1 MRQLPHV
8 ALLIE
13 TSRGYGRSLL
23 QGVIRYQREHRPW
36 SIYFQPHALG
46 APPPPWLKNWHG
58 DGILARIDDRTMAR
72 AIRRAGLPAV
82 DLRFSIPKLGLPSV
96 GIDNRAVVRLAFEHL
111 ANSGFKLFG
120 FCGPPPRRNAWMD
133 LRRDLFQQL
142 VRRAGHACHVFETA
156 PRAATAAWED
166 EQEQIAAWI
175 LGLPKPIGI
184 MASNDDRGQ
193 QVLDACRRVNVLVP
207 DEVAVIGVDNDEI
220 LCNLS
225 SPPLSSVDINTQQV
239 GYEAAALL
247 ERMMAAAPAPQQ
259 SLLLAPHGVVSRE
272 FTDVLATEDRELAA
286 AIRHIREHAC
296 EGLRLKDSALWTNL
310 SRRELERR
318 MRKLLGRSPKEEIT
332 RVQLERGKRLLT
344 ETDLSAA
351 VIAQKCGFG
360 EPKYFNQ
367 VFHTKVG
374 LPPGAYRRSMKQP
387 APSPG
392 AQPGRNETVPMT

>member
-36 SIYFQPHALG
+36 SIYFQPHAFG
-46 APPPPWLKNWHG
+46 APPPSWLKNWHG
-58 DGILARIDDRTMAR
+58 DGILARIDERTMAR
-72 AIRRAGLPAV
+72 AIRRTGLPAV
-82 DLRFSIPKLGLPSV
+82 DLRFSVPKLGLPGV

-120 FCGPPPRRNAWMD
+120 FCGLPPRRNAWMD

-142 VRRAGHACHVFETA
+142 VQKADHTCHVFETA
-156 PRAATAAWED
+156 TRGATSSWED

-175 LGLPKPIGI
+175 LRLPKPIGI

-207 DEVAVIGVDNDEI
+207 DDVAVIGVDNDEI

-225 SPPLSSVDINTQQV
+225 SPPLSSVDINTEQV

-247 ERMMAAAPAPQQ
+247 ERMMAGRPGPEKP
-259 SLLLAPHGVVSRE
+259 LLLAPHGVVSRE
-272 FTDVLATEDRELAA
+272 STNVLATEDRELAA
-286 AIRHIREHAC
+286 AIRHIRVHAC
-296 EGLRLKDSALWTNL
+296 EGLRLKDSAQWANL

-318 MRKLLGRSPKEEIT
+318 MRKLLGRSPKAEIT
-332 RVQLERGKRLLT
+332 RVQLERAKRLLT
-344 ETDLSAA
+344 ETDLPAA
-351 VIAQKCGFG
+351 VIAEKCGFS

-374 LPPGAYRRSMKQP
+374 LPPGAYRRSAKR
-387 APSPG
+387 PS
-392 AQPGRNETVPMT
+392 

>member
-46 APPPPWLKNWHG
+46 APPPLWLKNWQG
-58 DGILARIDDRTMAR
+58 DGILARIDERTMAR
-72 AIRRAGLPAV
+72 AIRRTGLPAV
-82 DLRFSIPKLGLPSV
+82 DLRFSVSKLGLPGV
-96 GIDNRAVVRLAFEHL
+96 GIDNHAVVRLAFEHL
-111 ANSGFKLFG
+111 AACGFKLFG

-142 VRRAGHACHVFETA
+142 VHEAGLTCHIFETT
-156 PRAATAAWED
+156 PEAAMNAWED
-166 EQEQIAAWI
+166 EQEQIASWI
-175 LGLPKPIGI
+175 LRLPKPIGI

-207 DEVAVIGVDNDEI
+207 DDVAVIGVDNDEI

-239 GYEAAALL
+239 GYEAASLL
-247 ERMMAAAPAPQQ
+247 ERMMAGKPAPEQP
-259 SLLLAPHGVVSRE
+259 LLLAPHGVVSRE
-272 FTDVLATEDRELAA
+272 STDVLATHDRVLAA

-296 EGLRLKDSALWTNL
+296 EGLRLKDSARWTNL

-318 MRKLLGRSPKEEIT
+318 MRKLIGRSPKEEIT
-332 RVQLERGKRLLT
+332 RIQLERAKQLLA
-344 ETDLSAA
+344 ETNLAAA
-351 VIAQKCGFG
+351 VIAQKCGFV
-360 EPKYFNQ
+360 EPKYFSQ
-367 VFHTKVG
+367 VFHTKIG
-374 LPPGAYRRSMKQP
+374 LTPGAYRRSVKLSASSSGTLP
-387 APSPG
+387 FG
-392 AQPGRNETVPMT
+392 

>member
-36 SIYFQPHALG
+36 SIFFKPHALG
-46 APPPPWLKNWHG
+46 APPPPWLKNWRG

-72 AIRRAGLPAV
+72 AIRRTGLPAV
-82 DLRFSIPKLGLPSV
+82 DLRFSVPQLGLPAV
-96 GIDNRAVVRLAFEHL
+96 GIDNREVVRLAFEHL

-120 FCGPPPRRNAWMD
+120 FCGPPPRRNEWMD
-133 LRRDLFQQL
+133 LRRDLFQKL
-142 VRRAGHACHVFETA
+142 VREAGLTCHVFELA
-156 PRAATAAWED
+156 PGAAMDSWEE
-166 EQEQIAAWI
+166 EQERIAAWI
-175 LGLPKPIGI
+175 LRLPKPIGI

-247 ERMMAAAPAPQQ
+247 ERMMAGRSAPKQP
-259 SLLLAPHGVVSRE
+259 LLLAPHGVVSRE
-272 FTDVLATEDRELAA
+272 STDVLATEDRELAA

-296 EGLRLKDSALWTNL
+296 EGLRVKDFAKWTNL
-310 SRRELERR
+310 SRREMERR
-318 MRKLLGRSPKEEIT
+318 MRKLIGRSPKEEIT
-332 RVQLERGKRLLT
+332 RIQLERAKRLLT
-344 ETDLSAA
+344 ETDLAA
-351 VIAQKCGFG
+351 GVIGEKCGFV
-360 EPKYFNQ
+360 EPKYFSQ
-367 VFHTKVG
+367 VFHTKIG
-374 LPPGAYRRSMKQP
+374 LPPGAYRRKVKVS
-387 APSPG
+387 ASG
-392 AQPGRNETVPMT
+392 SGTLTG

>member
-46 APPPPWLKNWHG
+46 APPPSWLKNWKG
-58 DGILARIDDRTMAR
+58 DGILARINERTMAR
-72 AIRRAGLPAV
+72 AILRTRLPAV
-82 DLRFSIPKLGLPSV
+82 DLRFSISGLGLPGV
-96 GIDNRAVVRLAFEHL
+96 GIDNHAVVRLAFEHL
-111 ANSGFKLFG
+111 AACGFKLFG
-120 FCGPPPRRNAWMD
+120 FCGPPARRNAWMD
-133 LRRDLFQQL
+133 LRCDLFQQL
-142 VRRAGHACHVFETA
+142 VHGAGLTCHVFEPTSG
-156 PRAATAAWED
+156 AAINAWED

-175 LGLPKPIGI
+175 RRLPKPIGI

-193 QVLDACRRVNVLVP
+193 QVLDACRRVRVLVP

-247 ERMMAAAPAPQQ
+247 ERMMAGVPPPKRP
-259 SLLLAPHGVVSRE
+259 LLLAPHGVVSRE
-272 FTDVLATEDRELAA
+272 STDVLATEDRELAA

-296 EGLRLKDSALWTNL
+296 EGLRLKDSAKWTNL

-318 MRKLLGRSPKEEIT
+318 MRKLIGRSPKEEIT
-332 RVQLERGKRLLT
+332 RIQLERAKQLLPRRNWRRRL
-344 ETDLSAA
+344 S
-351 VIAQKCGFG
+351 
-360 EPKYFNQ
+360 
-367 VFHTKVG
+367 
-374 LPPGAYRRSMKQP
+374 RRS
-387 APSPG
+387 ADS
-392 AQPGRNETVPMT
+392 